1 MIHIGIAEYPD
12 AQKAAIWGLKDLFE
26 ATGRYRSPIASP
38 TGTMSVEIIQ
48 DFSNN
53 HDGKFDAV
61 ILPPSFSARPQ
72 GDELKALSNWILRHH
87 KRGALICSVCA
98 GTFLLA
104 ASGLLDG
111 RRATTHWGLAEI
123 FSDEFPQVKLETE
136 RLVIDEGDVITAGG
150 LMAWTD
156 LGLKI
161 IARFLGLS
169 TMLETARLFLIDPG
183 LREQSYYDLFS
194 PSFTHGDDQ
203 ILKVQHWLHAQY
215 QSAVSVPQMANIA
228 GQEERTFLRRFRAA
242 TGHTPSDY
250 LQRLRINKARE
261 LLELTKESVETIAS
275 NVGYLDI
282 SAFRK
287 LFQKIVGLSPSEY
300 RRRFTPL
307 ESSPLRI

>member
-1 MIHIGIAEYPD
+1 MIHIGIAKYSNARE
-12 AQKAAIWGLKDLFE
+12 AAILGLRDLFE
-26 ATGRYRSPIASP
+26 AAGRYRSPIASKP
-38 TGTMSVEIIQ
+38 RLISVEIVE
-48 DFSNN
+48 DFSNARSI
-53 HDGKFDAV
+53 KFDAI
-61 ILPPSFSARPQ
+61 ILPPSFAARPQ
-72 GDELKALSNWILRHH
+72 GEELEILSTWILQQHRE
-87 KRGALICSVCA
+87 GALICSVCA

-111 RRATTHWGLAEI
+111 RRATTHWGLAKI

-136 RLVIDEGDVITAGG
+136 RLIIDEGDVITAGG

-156 LGLKI
+156 LGLRV

-169 TMLETARLFLIDPG
+169 IMLQTARIFLIDPG

-194 PSFTHGDDQ
+194 PNFTHGDDR
-203 ILKVQHWLHAQY
+203 ILKAQHWLHANY
-215 QSAVSVPQMANIA
+215 QSSITVPKMADMA
-228 GQEERTFLRRFRAA
+228 GHEERTFLRRFRAA

-261 LLELTKESVETIAS
+261 QLELTKDSVDTIAS
-275 NVGYLDI
+275 DVGYLDI

-300 RRRFTPL
+300 RRRFTPI
-307 ESSPLRI
+307 ES